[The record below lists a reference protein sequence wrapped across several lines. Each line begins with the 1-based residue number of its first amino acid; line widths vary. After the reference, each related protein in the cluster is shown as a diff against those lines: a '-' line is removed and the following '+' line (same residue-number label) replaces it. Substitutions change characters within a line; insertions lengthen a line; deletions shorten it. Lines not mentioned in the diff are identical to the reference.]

1 MTKNILIV
9 LLLLALSLSA
19 CNAATETPVEV
30 EAATPAPSPTPPPLP
45 DAGLATGI
53 GRIVDIDGKPM
64 PNIRVS
70 LAEVVRGVEGRGG
83 AFILDSI
90 HSPYVYVDG
99 QGNFIFS
106 NIKAAEYVLVVGDVE
121 LTGIYE
127 IIPQPNGK
135 ARIFNLPADV
145 VTDLGEITTI
155 IQPPQ
160 LMPTWTPDASGIYP
174 PPGSLPTPYPSP

>member
-1 MTKNILIV
+1 MTKKILIV
-9 LLLLALSLSA
+9 LLLLALALSA
-19 CNAATETPVEV
+19 CNAATDAPVDV
-30 EAATPAPSPTPPPLP
+30 EAATPAPSATPPPLP
-45 DAGLATGI
+45 QAGLATGI
-53 GRIVDIDGKPM
+53 GQIVDVDGKPM
-64 PNIRVS
+64 ASILVS

-83 AFILDSI
+83 AFILDSL
-90 HSPYVYVDG
+90 HSPHAYTDG
-99 QGNFIFS
+99 QGYFVFS

-145 VTDLGEITTI
+145 VTDLGEITTT

-174 PPGSLPTPYPSP
+174 PPGPQPTPYP